1 MHGRQSAPQ
10 FVGMT
15 GSYLASIHDLLC
27 DEDPLSDASSTGDN
41 YLEGA
46 LAPRR
51 VRAMAATPSEPP
63 PEVVSSQAT
72 HTPQD
77 HHT

>member
-27 DEDPLSDASSTGDN
+27 DEDPLSDASGTGDN
-41 YLEGA
+41 YLIWFMDFKHY
-46 LAPRR
+46 LH
-51 VRAMAATPSEPP
+51 SNNYHFL
-63 PEVVSSQAT
+63 VVHELDSLINM
-72 HTPQD
+72 
-77 HHT
+77 